1 VLTGASEIV
10 TLEERMITLTMVLH
24 TLFWIF
30 LITISARLSFLPPG
44 GATVYWCHTGMGPE
58 HSVYPFVIS
67 DVIKIAAAVIITTV
81 I

>member
-1 VLTGASEIV
+1 
-10 TLEERMITLTMVLH
+10 MITLTIVLH

-30 LITISARLSFLPPG
+30 LITISARLSFLPPD
-44 GATVYWCHTGMGPE
+44 GATVYWYDTGTGPE
-58 HSVYPFVIS
+58 HSIYPFVIG